1 MKDKDIENL
10 NKSLNKISNLLKIII
25 GILIVIMVV
34 VVAGT
39 NKIYDDRN
47 ASTYSDSS
55 SETNSES
62 ENETEEYDVS
72 MFDEIKASD
81 ITSKTKKS
89 KQVIYV
95 GRSTCSW
102 CIKFL
107 PNLQKS
113 QKEYGYK
120 TLYIDIAK
128 IIDFSANSIIDQT
141 AYNTMISLTGDDYK
155 DYMDENF
162 GSTPMVLIVEKGKI
176 IGAQTGYS
184 EYDDFVKVLEDAGYK
199 K

>member
-1 MKDKDIENL
+1 MKAQDIENL
-10 NKSLNKISNLLKIII
+10 NKSLTKLINLLKIII
-25 GILIVIMVV
+25 GILIVITVV

-39 NKIYDDRN
+39 NKIYDNR